1 MNCCF
6 LLLFTLFAFS
16 AIYCSPFKSK
26 TCNVKDYGAKG
37 DGVKLDTQAI
47 KKAIRNPSVTSKKNP
62 YGKGDASQKIIK
74 ILQKNL

>member
-1 MNCCF
+1 M
-6 LLLFTLFAFS
+6 
-16 AIYCSPFKSK
+16 SK
-26 TCNVKDYGAKG
+26 VI
-37 DGVKLDTQAI
+37 GVEKKNIVQAI